1 MGSTARAR
9 RRHSCPRQQDPGPR
23 SPEQACAVGGHGRD
37 ERVVLSVGLGD
48 GVEDVLLVGRFVI
61 GLAEVVAGLIVGVG
75 AGVRRALRGGWTR
88 RCRRGWCRSGSCA
101 RAAGPGERARKTL
114 RCGSSLS
121 SPPGAWDAERMQPI
135 LSMLRPRSLSSDVLS
150 RVLVRVS
157 ESDERPPIIDE
168 NDLPQ
173 AEPPFLPLLGD
184 LAAPGSW
191 ELVRSRALTRSWD
204 AWAPRVCGDTFGEE
218 VSKDHE
224 RRGVLGQEVGVCA
237 SEVLLRERGE
247 KSGMVGV
254 GEAMVDVRNAALEQC
269 AASVERS
276 CC

>member
-1 MGSTARAR
+1 MSPDSSSASASVYAVLCGGMDEALSERLASDWLMRTGCGAGEGSRVR
-9 RRHSCPRQQDPGPR
+9 RRRMVKD
-23 SPEQACAVGGHGRD
+23 D
-37 ERVVLSVGLGD
+37 
-48 GVEDVLLVGRFVI
+48 
-61 GLAEVVAGLIVGVG
+61 
-75 AGVRRALRGGWTR
+75 W
-88 RCRRGWCRSGSCA
+88 
-101 RAAGPGERARKTL
+101 ERARETL
-114 RCGSSLS
+114 RRDSSVS
-121 SPPGAWDAERMQPI
+121 SPPGAWDAECMQPI
-135 LSMLRPRSLSSDVLS
+135 LSMLRLRSLSSDVLS

-191 ELVRSRALTRSWD
+191 KLVRSRALTRSWD

-254 GEAMVDVRNAALEQC
+254 GEAMVDVRNAALE
-269 AASVERS
+269 
-276 CC
+276 